1 MSIFYLKLVDGLFVN
16 AVVAVAVDEHS
27 VVVLVVDDGQIDVA
41 NDFVVDC
48 VGYVAVVV
56 VWEADI
62 VEIQNCKNYLTH

>member
-1 MSIFYLKLVDGLFVN
+1 MSIFYLKLVDGLVVN

-62 VEIQNCKNYLTH
+62 VEIQNCKNYSTH

>member
-1 MSIFYLKLVDGLFVN
+1 MSIFYLKLVDGLVVN